1 MVVKLRAH
9 SQASFLAAL
18 ERWNAVLEVTSSD
31 IEGLALQLAEVV
43 DTLDRSNALRR
54 ALSNPA
60 RDSES
65 KATLVEDVFGG
76 TMAPEVVDLLKGMAR
91 SRWSGTGDVVGQ
103 DADLPHA
110 LEDIVGHT
118 FVAAAERAGTV
129 SELADELF
137 EVGRVLAA
145 ESGLR
150 NALGGTMETAE
161 ERVGLLEDVFGG
173 HVMPLTLAILR
184 RVVSSDRHR
193 SITAAIRYMAEF
205 AAERRDLVIAVV
217 TAAIPPNDDQLAR
230 LRAVLQEK
238 YGRGLQLH
246 VAVDPAV
253 VGGLHISVG
262 PEVYDGTLAT
272 RIERVRR
279 HVG

>member
-9 SQASFLAAL
+9 SQASYLAAL
-18 ERWNAVLEVTSSD
+18 ERWNAVLEVTDSD
-31 IEGLALQLAEVV
+31 IEKLAVQLAEVV

-60 RDSES
+60 RDGEA
-65 KATLVEDVFGG
+65 KAALVEDVFGA
-76 TMAPEVVDLLKGMAR
+76 TMAPEVVDLLKGMVR
-91 SRWSGTGDVVGQ
+91 DRWSGTGAVVGH

-110 LEDIVGHT
+110 LEDMVGHT

-129 SELADELF
+129 AELADELF
-137 EVGRVLAA
+137 EVGRVLAS

-150 NALGGTMETAE
+150 NSLGGTWDPAE
-161 ERVGLLEDVFGG
+161 ERSRLMEAVFGG
-173 HVMPLTLAILR
+173 QVMPLTLSILR
-184 RVVSSDRHR
+184 RIVVSDRHR
-193 SITAAIRYMAEF
+193 SVTAAIRYMAEF
-205 AAERRDLVIAVV
+205 AAERRDLIIAVV
-217 TAAIPPNDDQLAR
+217 TAAIPLSDTQIER
-230 LRAVLQEK
+230 LRAVLREK

-279 HVG
+279 QVG